1 MYNKP
6 YLNSTDLI
14 DRVAEITDDGF
25 EWTDIKP
32 IDISDDDDAIY
43 DEFEMLANA
52 ISSGSGYNTEWD
64 NGVTLINEYEF
75 SDHIRHEFIELG
87 LVTSESLEWIV
98 IDWEATANKQMYEY
112 KEIELQG
119 TTYYIKVN

>member
-6 YLNSTDLI
+6 YLNSTDLNDRI
-14 DRVAEITDDGF
+14 DDITNDGF

-52 ISSGSGYNTEWD
+52 ISSGQSYNSEWD

-75 SDHIRHEFIELG
+75 TDHIRNEFIELG
-87 LVTSESLEWIV
+87 LVTNETLEWLV
-98 IDWEATANKQMYEY
+98 IDWNATANKQLSEY

-119 TTYYIKVN
+119 TTYYIQVN